1 MSDAAPSEGLEA
13 EIDIFPVAND
23 EIIGEIIKIV
33 GTQLGFGAIVSS
45 FLIIFTTVF
54 IGDFTGPARKLLASL
69 MNIGTST
76 KTIHPKKLKLRE
88 IEETVRDVSI

>member
-1 MSDAAPSEGLEA
+1 M
-13 EIDIFPVAND
+13 
-23 EIIGEIIKIV
+23 
-33 GTQLGFGAIVSS
+33 
-45 FLIIFTTVF
+45 IFTTVF